1 MNRIEKK
8 IATRRRILDAAVRLF
23 SEQGY
28 ENTTVEQITKMAGVA
43 KGTFFN
49 YFQSKEELMCD
60 LQIFWAVDEIKSMQ
74 EKPGPYIPRFKAMC
88 VELVNRM
95 PLNRQFARALLQS
108 NLCSSLL
115 LSIHTEALREVYEA
129 AVPVIRKGQEQG
141 EFVTKYPPLI
151 IVQMAI
157 QTFFGALYFW
167 SMEQGDAK
175 LSDHVALT
183 MELFFDG
190 VSA

>member
-1 MNRIEKK
+1 MC
-8 IATRRRILDAAVRLF
+8 RRCR
-23 SEQGY
+23 
-28 ENTTVEQITKMAGVA
+28 A
-43 KGTFFN
+43 KGYAGFVVSAGA
-49 YFQSKEELMCD
+49 QGAD
-60 LQIFWAVDEIKSMQ
+60 
-74 EKPGPYIPRFKAMC
+74 
-88 VELVNRM
+88 
-95 PLNRQFARALLQS
+95 FARPSGFYRQMKLPDPT
-108 NLCSSLL
+108 NL
-115 LSIHTEALREVYEA
+115 TREVYEA